1 MDQPPSAA
9 GAEAAPRP
17 AGPHAMRGG
26 RDLTTGPIGRTLW
39 MFTLPVLGANVLQSL
54 NATANAIWVS
64 HLLGETGLTATANA
78 NLILFFLL
86 SVVFG
91 TTMAA
96 SLLVA
101 QAVGARDQAMV
112 KRTVGASLAFFAII
126 AVAASAL
133 GFFFTPAMLT
143 AMQTPA
149 DAQAEAIIYLRVV
162 FLAMPLMVLFA
173 FAQMLQRGAGD
184 ARTPLYFS
192 ILGVGLDIVFNPLLI
207 SGYGPFPELGIA
219 GSALSTMLSQAIAFA
234 LLVAHLYRRKSPLTL
249 HGAEWK
255 LFKLDPEIVRSL
267 VTRGLP
273 MGAQM
278 LVISGAAIVMMS
290 VVNRFGVQTSA
301 AFGAASVIW
310 TYVQMPAMAVGAS
323 ISAMAAQNVGAKRWD
338 RVDLIARDGVVIAAV
353 TTGVPILVILLLNRP
368 ILSLFLPGTGE
379 ALGIAEHINHI
390 ALWSFLF
397 FSITFTYSGVVRAT
411 GAVMAPLIIVAVT
424 MWLLRVPLAALA
436 SDRYGADAVWWS
448 FPVSSVASALLAWLY
463 YRYGGWRRMRL
474 TPAAAP
480 LPNAS

>member
-1 MDQPPSAA
+1 MDQPE
-9 GAEAAPRP
+9 GAEVAPPALAARAKP
-17 AGPHAMRGG
+17 GG

-39 MFTLPVLGANVLQSL
+39 MFALPVLGANVLQSL
-54 NATANAIWVS
+54 NASVNAIWVS

-101 QAVGARDQAMV
+101 QAVGAGDQVMV
-112 KRTVGASLAFFAII
+112 KRSVGASLAFFSIV
-126 AVAASAL
+126 AVSVSAL
-133 GFFFTPAMLT
+133 GFFSTPFILD

-149 DAQAEAIIYLRVV
+149 DAKAEANIYLRVV
-162 FLAMPLMVLFA
+162 FLAMPFMVLFA
-173 FAQMLQRGAGD
+173 FAQMVQRGAGD

-192 ILGVGLDIVFNPLLI
+192 ILAVFLDIIFNPLLI

-219 GSALSTMLSQAIAFA
+219 GSALSTMVAQLIAFA
-234 LLVAHLYRRKSPLTL
+234 MLIAYLYRSKSPLAL

-278 LVISGAAIVMMS
+278 LVISGAAIVMMT

-310 TYVQMPAMAVGAS
+310 SYVQMPAMAVGAS
-323 ISAMAAQNVGAKRWD
+323 VSAMAAQNVGAQRWD
-338 RVDLIARDGVVIAAV
+338 RVELIAREGVLFATITTAVPIAA
-353 TTGVPILVILLLNRP
+353 ILLLNRP
-368 ILSLFLPGTGE
+368 ILSLFLPTASG
-379 ALGIAEHINHI
+379 ALEIAEHINHI

-397 FSITFTYSGVVRAT
+397 FAITFTYSGVVRAT

-436 SDRYGADAVWWS
+436 SEDYGADAIWWS
-448 FPVSSVASALLAWLY
+448 FPASSIASAVLAWLY
-463 YRYGGWRRMRL
+463 YKYGGWRRMRL
-474 TPAAAP
+474 AP
-480 LPNAS
+480 TAPPRNAG